1 MSLEVKNKEKT
12 YIVWNRDDKEYS
24 FGYPDLTELEV
35 KTIMRI
41 INVSKS
47 PRHIGSSHLLFKTKE
62 NFLSYTDMYRKT
74 YINEKV
80 IMSLMDKEV
89 IMKMLNTHAKGSIG
103 VFIYF
108 NSDCEFR
115 INSLTRIVLV
125 EKIVN

>member
-1 MSLEVKNKEKT
+1 MSLEVKNKGKT
-12 YIVWNRDDKEYS
+12 YIVWNRNDKEFS
-24 FGYPDLTELEV
+24 FGYPDLTEQEV

-41 INVSKS
+41 INISKS
-47 PRHIGSSHLLFKTKE
+47 PRHIGSFHLLFKTKE

-74 YINEKV
+74 YIDEKV
-80 IMSLMDKEV
+80 INSLKDKKV
-89 IMKMLNTHAKGSIG
+89 IMNMLNTYAKGSIG

-125 EKIVN
+125 EKSVN